1 MIRELIDSEMEMVAG
16 GHFRCERR
24 EWFPAPSYTN
34 SNNTNT
40 TTVTDSFNGS
50 TISGGV
56 NIGNQSNGG

>member
-1 MIRELIDSEMEMVAG
+1 MIRELNDSEMETVAG
-16 GHFRCERR
+16 GHFKYVR

-40 TTVTDSFNGS
+40 TTVTGSFNGS